1 MDNLIAKVRVAIA
14 SAALAS
20 AAFWQKNRWQLFCGK
35 MLLARMVHHPLCE
48 PQPQG
53 VVSGASVNTTNPNAR
68 NASAARRTD
77 ANARWRPFLQCT
89 AILSGCELRVVDH
102 HSSHGKTAPRISW
115 KTETVPDSRT
125 TLSRILPF
133 APQHHSPLSM
143 IFCGDNVCHGVG
155 RVRASGGGWRLVQSH
170 VALDG
175 GGNVDPPTL

>member
-1 MDNLIAKVRVAIA
+1 MIDNLIAQVRVAIA

-20 AAFWQKNRWQLFCGK
+20 AAFWQKNRWQLFCGE
-35 MLLARMVHHPLCE
+35 MLLARKVHHPLCE
-48 PQPQG
+48 PQPQRG
-53 VVSGASVNTTNPNAR
+53 RVRCLREHYEPQRSQCLRGKEDGCECTV
-68 NASAARRTD
+68 AA
-77 ANARWRPFLQCT
+77 LQHT
-89 AILSGCELRVVDH
+89 AILSGCELRVVAH

-115 KTETVPDSRT
+115 KIETVPDSRT

-133 APQHHSPLSM
+133 APQHHSPLCM